1 MESFAGAKTVVR
13 GNCSF
18 GMFSNYPENVD
29 DALRQRAG
37 ARWLVDGPQTRD
49 DYIDIFALLA
59 GKNHE
64 IPLGDHDLFEAQAIE
79 RAVGEAYAELSKPK
93 EDGMMVVY
101 DRFMNDVGEPKTLAD
116 IGTYLHMI
124 KTAEPRFTGRA
135 IKNITDAI
143 KMRAMDIELPDEWF
157 ETPDTFMHND
167 YDTKRD
173 MIAEL
178 RSPFTMDM
186 VMQEINRYADS
197 EFRYTDKSDNAAVD
211 EIIRRERQREKAV
224 GEIEAMKKD
233 GRW

>member
-1 MESFAGAKTVVR
+1 VGSELCISDR
-13 GNCSF
+13 
-18 GMFSNYPENVD
+18 Y
-29 DALRQRAG
+29 
-37 ARWLVDGPQTRD
+37 
-49 DYIDIFALLA
+49 
-59 GKNHE
+59 
-64 IPLGDHDLFEAQAIE
+64 EAQAIE
-79 RAVGEAYAELSKPK
+79 RAVAEAYSELSKPQ
-93 EDGMMVVY
+93 EEGLVSVY
-101 DRFMNDVGEPKTLAD
+101 ERFMNDVGEPKTLAD
-116 IGTYLHMI
+116 VGTYLHMI
-124 KTAEPRFTGRA
+124 KVAEPRFTGRA

-157 ETPDTFMHND
+157 QTPDAFLHKD

-197 EFRYTDKSDNAAVD
+197 EFRYSDKSDGAAV
-211 EIIRRERQREKAV
+211 EAIIRRERQRERAV